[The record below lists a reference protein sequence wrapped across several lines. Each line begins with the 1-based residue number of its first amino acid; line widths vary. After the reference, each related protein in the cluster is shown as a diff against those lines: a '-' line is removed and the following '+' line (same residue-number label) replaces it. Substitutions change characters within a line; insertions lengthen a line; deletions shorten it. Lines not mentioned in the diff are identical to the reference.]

1 MTVKS
6 AATGIITISALAGNA
21 PVLYDFTSLQTVTV
35 GSGGS
40 ATISFT
46 SIPQTYTHLQIRFTA
61 RSAVSA
67 ANAACL
73 VKFNSDTSSNYTN
86 HQIYGNGSTA
96 GSNNFGGSP
105 RANMYL
111 GQISGA
117 TATAGIFGVGIIDI
131 IDYANIYKNKTAR
144 ALNGQDS
151 NGSGDIDFRSGAWMS
166 TSAITRIDITEDSA
180 ANFAQYSSFA
190 LYGIK

>member
-1 MTVKS
+1 M
-6 AATGIITISALAGNA
+6 LAGNA
-21 PVLYDFTSLQTVTV
+21 YTHYDFDSIQTVTV
-35 GSGGS
+35 GGGGQ

-46 SIPQTYTHLQIRFTA
+46 SIPATYTHLQIRFTA

-73 VKFNSDTSSNYTN
+73 VKFNSDATSNYTN
-86 HQIYGNGSTA
+86 HQIYGNGATA

-131 IDYANIYKNKTAR
+131 LDYANTSKYKTAR

-190 LYGIK
+190 LYGIKG